1 MVGIV
6 GVVVDWSVVD
16 VVDGD
21 IEIVEV
27 GFFVVV
33 VDSFSR
39 AQVLPPTQVYP
50 KGQHD
55 LPHFGRLS
63 FNLEVLTGFFGN
75 RAGSC
80 RLTSQVIGL
89 IYEQS

>member
-1 MVGIV
+1 M
-6 GVVVDWSVVD
+6 DWSVAVD
-16 VVDGD
+16 VVDG
-21 IEIVEV
+21 EVEV
-27 GFFVVV
+27 VEMGSLVVE

-39 AQVLPPTQVYP
+39 AQVLPPTQAYP

-55 LPHFGRLS
+55 LPHFGKLS